1 MKLNKRFSI
10 KIQIAEDL
18 NGIIV
23 KGNVAIALSW
33 NSNSETS
40 NKEAELNTWFWE
52 IIDWQAWVEDWKRC
66 LLDLNEKGEKW
77 DVWGGAQAG
86 FESVDLVA

>member
-1 MKLNKRFSI
+1 MKLNKRI
-10 KIQIAEDL
+10 RKKMQIAEDL

-40 NKEAELNTWFWE
+40 NKEAELNTF
-52 IIDWQAWVEDWKRC
+52 
-66 LLDLNEKGEKW
+66 
-77 DVWGGAQAG
+77 
-86 FESVDLVA
+86 